1 MSENEGLESAIK
13 DWNDR
18 KKYSESNMQSDR
30 GYRSIASTLH
40 MNCTNGNL
48 PIDFNFYA
56 SYLENK

>member
-1 MSENEGLESAIK
+1 MPQALYVAMQIK
-13 DWNDR
+13 L
-18 KKYSESNMQSDR
+18 KYSESNMQSDR

>member
-1 MSENEGLESAIK
+1 
-13 DWNDR
+13 
-18 KKYSESNMQSDR
+18 MQSDR